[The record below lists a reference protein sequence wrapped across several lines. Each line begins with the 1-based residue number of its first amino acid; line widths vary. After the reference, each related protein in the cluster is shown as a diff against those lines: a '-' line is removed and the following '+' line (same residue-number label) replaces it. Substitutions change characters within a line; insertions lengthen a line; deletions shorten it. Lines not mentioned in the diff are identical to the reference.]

1 MRSRPGQGWQKTTGC
16 ALLVAF
22 SAVCPVQA
30 NATEPTSNPSLTKTW
45 VFDAGAMFQRLDG
58 GATAELDRGSGGSV
72 GFSQVGLDD
81 SSTSPFLAAR
91 WRFTDRWRF
100 DFTYDSVI
108 VDGDR
113 TVSRDIDF
121 GFITIPASATAES
134 ALKIRNYSGFVGYS
148 FIKDEQ
154 SELGAR
160 FGLTVM
166 DAEFSLRGAAN
177 VSGRTGSTGKQKADV
192 VGPIPTLGIY
202 GTYALSNQWTIDGS
216 IDGLAGELGAYS
228 GHYLAGTAN
237 LTYWIND
244 TFALA
249 VGYRY
254 VDGKLEHDG
263 DIMNKAVK
271 IQYSGPV
278 VKASIGF

>member
-1 MRSRPGQGWQKTTGC
+1 MRSRPGRGWHKAAGC
-16 ALLVAF
+16 ALLVAG
-22 SAVCPVQA
+22 SAFCPVQA
-30 NATEPTSNPSLTKTW
+30 NAAEPTSNPSLAKTW
-45 VFDAGAMFQRLDG
+45 VFDAGALFQRLDG
-58 GATAELDRGSGGSV
+58 GATAELDGGGGGSV
-72 GFSQVGLDD
+72 GLSQIGIDD
-81 SSTSPFLAAR
+81 RSTSPFLAAR

-113 TVSRDIDF
+113 TVSRNIDF
-121 GFITIPASATAES
+121 GLITIPTSATAES
-134 ALKIRNYSGFVGYS
+134 ALRIRNYSGFFGYS

-166 DAEFSLRGAAN
+166 DAEFSLQGTAS
-177 VSGRTGSTGKQKADV
+177 VSGATSSTGKQKANV

-202 GTYALSNQWTIDGS
+202 GTYALSNRWTIDGS

-228 GHYLAGTAN
+228 GHYLAGSAN

-254 VDGKLEHDG
+254 VDGRLEHDG
-263 DIMNKAVK
+263 NIMDKAVK

-278 VKASIGF
+278 VKASVGF